1 MPNSLKSGYVLACAE
16 ELDIKKTFECGQCFR
31 WSADDNGVYH
41 GAASGKALSIWRE
54 DGHIVCSAA
63 DEDISFWRNHFDLD
77 ADYATAALRFTEPEY
92 LKVCADFG
100 KGIRILRQEPWE
112 ALCSFIISQCNN
124 IPRIKKIVST
134 LCSSFGEALP
144 FGLRSFPAPENLAV
158 LSEKDLAPLRSGY
171 RAAYI
176 LNAARAICEGSL
188 DLDALAL
195 MPSEEAFAEVKKIH
209 GIGDKTHGTLA
220 DGQLRLLFGQQRS
233 QIVFACIDRRT
244 ELRFLLGR
252 QRANEAQKASQLTFA
267 PQKLRLYRVELR
279 GCRGGGQR
287 IFCLGGDLT

>member
-1 MPNSLKSGYVLACAE
+1 MPNSLKSGYVLASAE

-41 GAASGKALSIWRE
+41 GAAGGKALSIWRE

-171 RAAYI
+171 RAAHI

-209 GIGDKTHGTLA
+209 GIGDKVANCFMLYGLHRMDRFPIDVWMKRALERHFPIDFDPASLGSYAGLA
-220 DGQLRLLFGQQRS
+220 QQY
-233 QIVFACIDRRT
+233 IFYYART
-244 ELRFLLGR
+244 
-252 QRANEAQKASQLTFA
+252 NEHASNLD
-267 PQKLRLYRVELR
+267 
-279 GCRGGGQR
+279 CS
-287 IFCLGGDLT
+287 